1 MSLSIERLNLSG
13 VSVTRILLNRPDKAN
28 AYTAEMLTALGQAIA
43 ACRDPV
49 LILGAV
55 GSGAFC
61 AGADLKA
68 MGQAQPEDAL
78 DLQSQRVFDQLAHFP
93 GVSIAAIQGAAV
105 AGGLELS
112 LACDLRI
119 AGPLA
124 IFRLP
129 ETGLGLIP
137 AAGGC
142 SRLPGII
149 GLGRAKEMVLLG
161 TTLSAVNALD
171 WGLVNAVHADPM
183 ALAEQWAGQVG
194 ERDPL
199 ALRLAKSVLQP
210 ELSDSLNRE
219 RLSEAMLYAKKA
231 ESPS

>member
-1 MSLSIERLNLSG
+1 MSLSVERLS
-13 VSVTRILLNRPDKAN
+13 VSTGGATRILLNRPSKAN
-28 AYTAEMLTALGQAIA
+28 AYTREMLDSLSEAIA
-43 ACRDPV
+43 ACSDPV

-55 GSGAFC
+55 GTGAFC
-61 AGADLKA
+61 AGADLDA
-68 MGQAQPEDAL
+68 MGSATPEDAL
-78 DLQSQRVFDQLAHFP
+78 ELRSQQVFEQLAQFR
-93 GVSIAAIQGAAV
+93 GVSIAAIGGAAV
-105 AGGLELS
+105 AGGLELA

-142 SRLPGII
+142 SRLPGVI

-171 WGLVNAVHADPM
+171 WGLVNAVHADPL
-183 ALAEQWAGQVG
+183 ALALEWAQKVG

-199 ALRLAKSVLQP
+199 ALRLAKAILDPQ
-210 ELSDSLNRE
+210 LTGSLDKE
-219 RLSEAMLYAKKA
+219 RLSEAILYARKA
-231 ESPS
+231 QQ